1 MQLQNESLDRWK
13 NRIGGKYSTNKK
25 TDVAVQTV
33 IDLNMEEIQENIQTT
48 LENLEKEHKE
58 YIQTNFESDESYSS
72 EEDENEY

>member
-1 MQLQNESLDRWK
+1 MQNESLDLWK
-13 NRIGGKYSTNKK
+13 NRICGKYNTNKK